1 MADNRLIYELTA
13 KTAVYTDVL
22 PVSDP
27 ASGDA
32 GKSTVQQLWT
42 AGSNPQ
48 VNANVGTGN
57 VITVGP
63 SATAA
68 EGYVMGNDNLLAG
81 CCFAFGDNNSA
92 CGTIE
97 PCSMSYGKDNESYA
111 GGFSFGQANYTA
123 GTVGVPV
130 TGASSYTVG
139 RALIC
144 TGTNNVCEGYNSS
157 IGFTQP
163 ATLIGPNTYS
173 VGAGNYTQYFTT
185 GRLTLVYN
193 NSLGTRT
200 SEILAYNNV
209 QYTGGITTLELA
221 SLSMTPSGTPA
232 YQIYTHDCTESF
244 SYGFANQTTLS
255 STTTVIGRN
264 NTIQNGSAN
273 TFLGNGFYEILPTA
287 SMVYIGGDCN
297 LNLKASKIIYAA
309 GMTANPP
316 ASYTTSWTVDGS
328 GNVNVQSASLTGNL
342 ITVNQTADIDVNAI
356 INFSTLLAP
365 VEGQT
370 FRLVNIGANT
380 ITLHKDN
387 ATGQAGKRLIWQKS
401 GTNLNIAT
409 NHSVQFIYISTL
421 PLSGSTGGWLV
432 LPDGIG

>member
-1 MADNRLIYELTA
+1 MADNRLIYQLTDGTPA
-13 KTAVYTDVL
+13 STDVV
-22 PVSDP
+22 PYSGP

-32 GKSTVQQLWT
+32 FKATVQELWA

-57 VITVGP
+57 VITTGP
-63 SATAA
+63 STTAA
-68 EGYVMGNDNLLAG
+68 EGYTMGNDNLLAG

-111 GGFSFGQANYTA
+111 GGFSFGQSNYTA

-163 ATLIGPNTYS
+163 ATLIGSNTYS

-193 NSLGTRT
+193 NSLGTKT

-209 QYTGGITTLELA
+209 QFTGGITTFELA
-221 SLSMTPSGTPA
+221 SLSMTPSATPD
-232 YQIYTHDCTESF
+232 YRIFTHDCSQSF
-244 SYGFANQTTLS
+244 SYGYGNQTQLS
-255 STTTVIGRN
+255 DTTTVIGRN
-264 NTIQNGSAN
+264 NLVQNGSNN

-297 LNLKASKIIYAA
+297 LNLKGSKIVYTT

-316 ASYTTSWTVDGS
+316 PAYTTSWTVDGS
-328 GNVNVQSASLTGNL
+328 GNVNVQSASLIGNL
-342 ITVNQTADIDVNAI
+342 ITINQTSDITVNAI
-356 INFSTLLAP
+356 INFSTISAP

-370 FRLVNIGANT
+370 FRLVNIGTNT
-380 ITLHKDN
+380 ITLSKDN
-387 ATGQAGKRLIWQKS
+387 ATGQSGKRLIWQKT
-401 GTNLNIAT
+401 GNNLNIAT
-409 NHSVQFIYISTL
+409 NHSVQFIYLSTL

-432 LPDGIG
+432 IPDGIG

>member
-1 MADNRLIYELTA
+1 MADNRLIYQLTYGTPA
-13 KTAVYTDVL
+13 STDVV
-22 PVSDP
+22 PYSGP

-32 GKSTVQQLWT
+32 FKATVQELWA

-48 VNANVGTGN
+48 VNANIGTGN
-57 VITVGP
+57 VITGGP
-63 SATAA
+63 SSTAA
-68 EGYVMGNDNLLAG
+68 EGYTMGNDNLLAG

-139 RALIC
+139 RALTC

-163 ATLIGPNTYS
+163 VTLIAPNTYQ
-173 VGAGNYTQYFTT
+173 VGAGNYTSYFTT

-193 NSLGTRT
+193 NSLGTKT
-200 SEILAYNNV
+200 AEILAYNNV
-209 QYTGGITTLELA
+209 QFTGGNTTFELA

-244 SYGFANQTTLS
+244 SYGFANQTKLS
-255 STTTVIGRN
+255 SSTIVIGRGNLIENGNN
-264 NTIQNGSAN
+264 NTFVGY
-273 TFLGNGFYEILPTA
+273 GFYEILPT
-287 SMVYIGGDCN
+287 SLTTYVGGDCN
-297 LNLKASKIIYAA
+297 INLKATKLIYNT
-309 GMTANPP
+309 GMTVNPP

-328 GNVNVQSASLTGNL
+328 GNVNIQSASLIGNL
-342 ITVNQTADIDVNAI
+342 ITVNQTSDITVNAI
-356 INFSTLLAP
+356 INFSTISGP
-365 VEGQT
+365 VDGQT

-380 ITLHKDN
+380 ITLSKDDV
-387 ATGQAGKRLIWQKS
+387 TGQSGKRLTWQKTGNS
-401 GTNLNIAT
+401 INIAT
-409 NHSVQFIYISTL
+409 NHSVQFIYLSTL

-432 LPDGIG
+432 IPDGIG